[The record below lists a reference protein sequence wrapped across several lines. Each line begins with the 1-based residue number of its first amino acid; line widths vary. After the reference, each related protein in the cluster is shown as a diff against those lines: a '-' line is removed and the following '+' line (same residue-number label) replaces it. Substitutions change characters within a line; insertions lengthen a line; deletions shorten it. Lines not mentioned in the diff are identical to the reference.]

1 MIAQPRSIKPTAS
14 KPANGSSRHR
24 FHARDTAPVLRCV
37 ASERASIEAQV
48 GEMVRSLSAGLSQR
62 QIAAATG
69 FNRETVRRY
78 LAGKSAVPAEFLMAL
93 CASRGLT
100 CSFVLQPTGHV

>member
-1 MIAQPRSIKPTAS
+1 M
-14 KPANGSSRHR
+14 
-24 FHARDTAPVLRCV
+24 LRCV
-37 ASERASIEAQV
+37 ASERAIIEAQV

-78 LAGKSAVPAEFLMAL
+78 LAGKTTVPAEFLIAL
-93 CASRGLT
+93 CEMKALRLSLT
-100 CSFVLQPTGHV
+100 AGSSCEMPPPMLTSG